1 MIYPSY
7 FPKNLIYHQSQNKR
21 EGTMPKFLLI
31 AEKVYKKFEEDKLFS
46 DNLIEQLNNL
56 VSIIRKEIKGTPC
69 KLKYNFIDFEECLSK
84 PLNECTIKID
94 MSLMPKYKN
103 KGEYIMWLASFI
115 ERITI
120 GGQSKLPPLSSIVP
134 PDFSVKKDSE
144 LISENK
150 KKVSEENVKLIENYF
165 NSEEYKKNN
174 KKINLI

>member
-1 MIYPSY
+1 
-7 FPKNLIYHQSQNKR
+7 
-21 EGTMPKFLLI
+21 MPKFITI
-31 AEKVYKKFEEDKLFS
+31 AEKIYKRFEEDKLFP

-115 ERITI
+115 EKITI
-120 GGQSKLPPLSSIVP
+120 GGQPKLPPLSSIIAA
-134 PDFSVKKDSE
+134 DFNVKKE
-144 LISENK
+144 AQRVLENK
-150 KKVSEENVKLIENYF
+150 KAVSEENVRMIENYF

-174 KKINLI
+174 KKINLV

>member
-1 MIYPSY
+1 MS
-7 FPKNLIYHQSQNKR
+7 
-21 EGTMPKFLLI
+21 KFITI
-31 AEKVYKKFEEDKLFS
+31 AEKIYKRFEENKLFS
-46 DNLIEQLNNL
+46 ENLIEQLNNL

-115 ERITI
+115 ERITT
-120 GGQSKLPPLSSIVP
+120 GGQPKLPPLSSIVP
-134 PDFSVKKDSE
+134 ADFNTKKETQSVLESKKA
-144 LISENK
+144 
-150 KKVSEENVKLIENYF
+150 VSEENAKMIVNYF

-174 KKINLI
+174 KKINLV